1 MQERRASS
9 WARCPRCG
17 HKLFKVLETNPAIIE
32 VTSRLIVNGV
42 PEMGDGDNI
51 LETKCH
57 SCKEIVEIR
66 LTKI

>member
-1 MQERRASS
+1 MQERRTDR

-17 HKLFKVLETNPAIIE
+17 HKLFKVLETNSAVIE
-32 VTSRLIVNGV
+32 VTSRLIVDGV
-42 PEMGDGDNI
+42 PEIRKDSI

>member
-1 MQERRASS
+1 MQERRASN

-17 HKLFKVLETNPAIIE
+17 HKLFKVLETNPAVIE
-32 VTSRLIVNGV
+32 VTSRLIVDGV
-42 PEMGDGDNI
+42 PEIREDSI

-66 LTKI
+66 LARI